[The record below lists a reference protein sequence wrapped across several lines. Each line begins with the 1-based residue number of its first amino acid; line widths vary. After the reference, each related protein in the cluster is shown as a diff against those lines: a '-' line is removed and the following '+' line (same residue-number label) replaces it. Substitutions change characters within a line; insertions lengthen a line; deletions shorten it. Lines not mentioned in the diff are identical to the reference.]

1 MRRAAF
7 LRSQESKVVVT
18 QPLFMSNLLMSNV
31 GMSSLGRT
39 ESTMKARLA
48 LSKGAAGWL
57 LAAVLALG
65 AVAAA
70 QGTSEFTLQ
79 PSALSPS
86 AVAPGGVSST
96 NIQVA
101 PVNGYTGTVALS
113 CTITLTIAT
122 TDPPVCT
129 LSPTALAPPG
139 SATATIT
146 TKPTTTNTLY
156 SITITGTGTTTT
168 YSAPALDF
176 TVLAVVPQFTI
187 TIQSS
192 VSPSSVPAGSGA
204 EGVVSVNPS
213 NGYVTPATCAAGTG
227 SKCGITLACGSITPL
242 VAIAPVCSF
251 TYPGS
256 SSTLTFTGGN
266 TALATLTINTYGP
279 VVTGS
284 RTRERI
290 FYGLWL
296 PIPLLGLVGVGA
308 ATGGKR
314 ARKAFGLLAVF
325 VLSASF
331 LLMPACGNTTNLIST
346 PNGITPA
353 NSYSFTIVGVD
364 SNGVV
369 SSNVSAT
376 NTGPT
381 VSLAVTAPPKQ

>member
-1 MRRAAF
+1 
-7 LRSQESKVVVT
+7 
-18 QPLFMSNLLMSNV
+18 
-31 GMSSLGRT
+31 MSSVGRT
-39 ESTMKARLA
+39 ESTLKTRLGR
-48 LSKGAAGWL
+48 GAYSAGCL
-57 LAAVLALG
+57 LAALLVMGAAALG
-65 AVAAA
+65 

-79 PSALSPS
+79 PSALSPA

-96 NIQVA
+96 NIQIGS
-101 PVNGYTGTVALS
+101 VNGFTGTVSLGCQVS
-113 CTITLTIAT
+113 SSIAT
-122 TDPPVCT
+122 TDTPVCT
-129 LSPTALAPPG
+129 VSPTAVSAPG

-146 TKPTTTNTLY
+146 TKATSTNTLY
-156 SITITGTGTTTT
+156 TIAITGTGPTTT
-168 YSAPALDF
+168 YTAPALDF

-204 EGVVSVNPS
+204 QGVVSVTAA
-213 NGYVTPATCAAGTG
+213 NGYTTPPKG
-227 SKCGITLACGSITPL
+227 GITLSCGSIAPL

-251 TYPGS
+251 TYTTGP
-256 SSTLTFTGGN
+256 TLQITSGT
-266 TALATLTINTYGP
+266 TALATLTISTYGP
-279 VVTGS
+279 IVTGS

-314 ARKAFGLLAVF
+314 ARKAFGLLAIF
-325 VLSASF
+325 VVSASF
-331 LLMPACGNTTNLIST
+331 LLMPACGNTTNLVST

-353 NSYSFTIVGVD
+353 NAYTFTIVGVD

-369 SSNVSAT
+369 SSNVSST

-381 VSLAVTAPPKQ
+381 VSLTVTAPPKH

>member
-1 MRRAAF
+1 
-7 LRSQESKVVVT
+7 
-18 QPLFMSNLLMSNV
+18 MSNLLMSNV
-31 GMSSLGRT
+31 GMLNLTRT
-39 ESTMKARLA
+39 ESTMKAKPAHSRR
-48 LSKGAAGWL
+48 AAGCL
-57 LAAVLALG
+57 LAVILALG
-65 AVAAA
+65 ATAVA

-79 PSALSPS
+79 PSALSPA

-101 PVNGYTGTVALS
+101 PVNGYTGTVALTCAVTS
-113 CTITLTIAT
+113 TITT

-129 LSPTALAPPG
+129 VSPTALAPPG

-146 TKPTTTNTLY
+146 TKATTTNTLY
-156 SITITGTGTTTT
+156 TITITGTGTTTT

-187 TIQSS
+187 TIQSA

-204 EGVVSVNPS
+204 EGVVSVNPA
-213 NGYVTPATCAAGTG
+213 NGYRTLPTCAAGTTT
-227 SKCGITLACGSITPL
+227 KCGITLACGSISPL

-251 TYPGS
+251 TYSTGP
-256 SSTLTFTGGN
+256 TLTVTGGT

-279 VVTGS
+279 TITGS
-284 RTRERI
+284 RARERI

-296 PIPLLGLVGVGA
+296 PIPLLGLVGIGA

-314 ARKAFGLLAVF
+314 ARKAFGLLAIF
-325 VLSASF
+325 VVSASL
-331 LLMPACGNTTNLIST
+331 LLMPACGNTTNLTST

-381 VSLAVTAPPKQ
+381 VSLTVTAPPKQ

>member
-1 MRRAAF
+1 
-7 LRSQESKVVVT
+7 
-18 QPLFMSNLLMSNV
+18 MSNFGMSNV
-31 GMSSLGRT
+31 GMSGLGMSDHART
-39 ESTMKARLA
+39 ESTMKTKLA
-48 LSKGAAGWL
+48 HGRRATGCL
-57 LAAVLALG
+57 LAVILALG
-65 AVAAA
+65 AIATA

-79 PSALSPS
+79 PSALSPA

-113 CTITLTIAT
+113 CAVTSTITT

-129 LSPTALAPPG
+129 VSPTALAPPG
-139 SATATIT
+139 GATATIT
-146 TKPTTTNTLY
+146 TKATTTNTLY
-156 SITITGTGTTTT
+156 TITITGTGATTT
-168 YSAPALDF
+168 YPAPALDF

-204 EGVVSVNPS
+204 EGVVSVNPA
-213 NGYVTPATCAAGTG
+213 NGYTTPQTCAAGTTT
-227 SKCGITLACGSITPL
+227 KCGITLACGSITPL

-251 TYPGS
+251 TYPNNG
-256 SSTLTFTGGN
+256 STLTFTNGT

-284 RTRERI
+284 RARERI

-296 PIPLLGLVGVGA
+296 PIPFLGLVGVGA

-314 ARKAFGLLAVF
+314 ARRAFGLLAIF
-325 VLSASF
+325 VVGASL
-331 LLMPACGNTTNLIST
+331 LLMPACGNTTNLTST

-369 SSNVSAT
+369 SSNVSST

-381 VSLAVTAPPKQ
+381 VSLTVTAPPKQ